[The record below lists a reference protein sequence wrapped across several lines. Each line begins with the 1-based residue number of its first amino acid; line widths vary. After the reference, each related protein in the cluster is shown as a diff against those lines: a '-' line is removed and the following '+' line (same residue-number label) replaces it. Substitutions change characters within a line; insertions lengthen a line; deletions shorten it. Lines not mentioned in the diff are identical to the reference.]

1 MSHARAALLSE
12 VADRVGLTAALGEAT
27 GRLRVRRSGHD
38 PGRVL
43 VDVAVAIADGAETIT
58 DVQALW
64 DQPQVHGQVASTA
77 TIWRVLDGVDAAVLA
92 DLRMAR
98 ARERAW
104 AARGELTGIELP
116 VSWEWMHRLE
126 VS

>member
-1 MSHARAALLSE
+1 
-12 VADRVGLTAALGEAT
+12 LTAAFGEAT

-98 ARERAW
+98 ARARSGPGPRA
-104 AARGELTGIELP
+104 G
-116 VSWEWMHRLE
+116 S
-126 VS
+126 